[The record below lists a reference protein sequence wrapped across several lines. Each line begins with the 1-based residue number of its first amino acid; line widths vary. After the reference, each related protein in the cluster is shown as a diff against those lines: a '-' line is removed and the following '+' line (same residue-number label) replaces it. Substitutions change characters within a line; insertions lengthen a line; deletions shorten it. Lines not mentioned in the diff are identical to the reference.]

1 MTRPIRVPVRGNDA
15 SNNRRHVSPR
25 RGTHWPVRGLLV
37 AMTLLRTTRVRREI
51 TLPSAKDVTR
61 SKPEDST
68 KIDNTHRSMD
78 ASPPRFFR
86 LSGKSR
92 PFLLIV
98 SHLRVSAMRRPSRIF
113 FFFFFF
119 SFYWTSSPIYPSV
132 GRVNDIHLLFAAHS
146 IVRVS
151 YTRVAREDLSRGKFA
166 EHY

>member
-51 TLPSAKDVTR
+51 MLPSAKDVTR

-119 SFYWTSSPIYPSV
+119 FFF
-132 GRVNDIHLLFAAHS
+132 LLDVKSNIS
-146 IVRVS
+146 IRWPC
-151 YTRVAREDLSRGKFA
+151 
-166 EHY
+166 